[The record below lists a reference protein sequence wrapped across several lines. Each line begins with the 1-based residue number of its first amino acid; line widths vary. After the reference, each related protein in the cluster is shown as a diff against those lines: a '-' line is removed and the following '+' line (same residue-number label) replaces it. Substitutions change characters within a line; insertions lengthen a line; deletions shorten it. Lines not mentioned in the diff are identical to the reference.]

1 MCPARAPSG
10 AAGQSLSDQPEACH
24 HELERRYHAGNGV
37 IERRFA
43 VEVRLPKSL
52 QEVEIVFPAALVEAL
67 SNSVSTVPISRNAA
81 TFVSLIRGRRGQHS
95 ADDLAGG
102 VEDQG
107 MPEIPR
113 NGFVALTALTNDG
126 GLHHFSDPV
135 RAFVE

>member
-24 HELERRYHAGNGV
+24 HELERRYHARNGV

-43 VEVRLPKSL
+43 VEVRLPESL

-67 SNSVSTVPISRNAA
+67 ANGISAVPISRNAA
-81 TFVSLIRGRRGQHS
+81 TFLSLSCGRRGQHS
-95 ADDLAGG
+95 TDDFASG

-107 MPEIPR
+107 MPEIAR
-113 NGFVALTALTNDG
+113 DGF
-126 GLHHFSDPV
+126 
-135 RAFVE
+135 